1 MKARII
7 IFAVLSCIVAGPLNA
22 QIRHD
27 GSVELLD
34 VSDDNTRALFQVDG
48 IAAKK
53 GEIALS
59 ARETVFYKLFYEGV
73 EGVNDDKPLVTK
85 AKNYYVENFFSKKN
99 PAMNRFIVLEEQKG
113 DVIRNTDGLFIG
125 SFEMTINLKALMNAL
140 NKAGATD
147 VPVVRTVLSKK
158 NPIGIGAGARQR
170 KEQDNAPSVSE
181 TAPAKAGVNRG
192 QEADPIPA
200 KVLVTKDGVGPV
212 RIGQDYTIS
221 EEVLN
226 KSSLPDRYP
235 SLYDEISCDRNQ
247 FSGNFEI
254 ACRLNRAWSL
264 FVFCDEDDHAEC
276 FLVVTDQAVTEKGLS
291 SASTASAIMA
301 AGGKTQKMPMK
312 ENDRTV
318 GYRYRLELDGIYFL
332 FRNSDVTDGKIRPDA
347 VPYGISNTL
356 FGGITEDE
364 LSIL

>member
-1 MKARII
+1 MKARNIV
-7 IFAVLSCIVAGPLNA
+7 FAVLSCIVAGPLNA
-22 QIRHD
+22 QVRHD

-34 VSDDNTRALFQVDG
+34 VSNDYARALFQVDG

-53 GEIALS
+53 GDVALS

-85 AKNYYVENFFSKKN
+85 ANNYYVENFFGKKN

-125 SFEMTINLKALMNAL
+125 SFELTINLKALTNAL

-147 VPVVRTVLSKK
+147 VQVVRTVLKK
-158 NPIGIGAGARQR
+158 DNPIGIGAGAKQR
-170 KEQDNAPSVSE
+170 KEQNNAPSVSE
-181 TAPAKAGVNRG
+181 TASANASVNRG
-192 QEADPIPA
+192 QETESIPA
-200 KVLVTKDGVGPV
+200 KVVVTKEGVGPV
-212 RIGQDYTIS
+212 RIGQNYTIS

-226 KSSLPDRYP
+226 KSTLPDRYP

-247 FSGNFEI
+247 FSGYFEI

-301 AGGKTQKMPMK
+301 AGGKTRKMPMK

-318 GYRYRLELDGIYFL
+318 GYRYRLELDGVYFL
-332 FRNSDVTDGKIRPDA
+332 FRNSDVVDGKIRPDA
-347 VPYGISNTL
+347 VPYGLSNTL
-356 FGGITEDE
+356 YGGLSEDE
-364 LSIL
+364 LSIM